1 VRGDGRACCDA
12 RGTSDLWNSGHD
24 MCYKHI
30 MEVVAGRNGWADP
43 GVPATAEVE
52 RFCVQHDLMEHLSAA
67 LRLVSE
73 CFDLVKELSVRLQH
87 DPDVGDE
94 WVVIDAA
101 VRGERQEVRTSYH
114 RYLQAFVAAVPA
126 AQREKV
132 RLFYERV

>member
-1 VRGDGRACCDA
+1 
-12 RGTSDLWNSGHD
+12 

-30 MEVVAGRNGWADP
+30 MEGVAVRNTWGDP

-52 RFCVQHDLMEHLSAA
+52 RFCMQHGLTEHLSAA

-73 CFDLVKELSVRLQH
+73 CFDLVKEPSVRLQH